1 MKKNKSFISLI
12 LLLSLLSVN
21 VYADE
26 ADDMLNELFWTS
38 SSETTTTDSLQTW
51 DTQVNND
58 GSVQSGDA
66 SVTSENTSV
75 WENVMVNESETTVW
89 DITVNDGV
97 TPELIPLNSAPGTT
111 GTEAWVN
118 GTWVSTKAG
127 ANWVDMN
134 GVTITKMP
142 QTGPESV
149 LLLLLSGIL
158 SWILFVKRK
167 RK

>member
-26 ADDMLNELFWTS
+26 ADDMLNELFWAS
-38 SSETTTTDSLQTW
+38 SSETTTDSPQTW

-58 GSVQSGDA
+58 GSVQSGDT
-66 SVTSENTSV
+66 SVTSQGTSA
-75 WENVMVNESETTVW
+75 WENVMVNENSTTVW
-89 DITVNDGV
+89 DITVNDGAS
-97 TPELIPLNSAPGTT
+97 PELIPLNSAPETA
-111 GTEAWVN
+111 GTETWVN
-118 GTWVSTKAG
+118 GTWVSTKAW